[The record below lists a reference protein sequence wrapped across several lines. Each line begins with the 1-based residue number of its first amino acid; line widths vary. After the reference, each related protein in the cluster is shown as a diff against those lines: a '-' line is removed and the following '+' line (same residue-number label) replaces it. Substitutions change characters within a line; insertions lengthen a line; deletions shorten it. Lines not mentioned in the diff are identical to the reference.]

1 MTDNKTESFPLRYA
15 EDALGWVELPLELA
29 QAVQG
34 LLTVG
39 DVLVMLSGLNDHVI
53 HVGFN
58 IVV

>member
-1 MTDNKTESFPLRYA
+1 LRYA

-34 LLTVG
+34 FLTVG
-39 DVLVMLSGLNDHVI
+39 DELVMLSGLNDHVI